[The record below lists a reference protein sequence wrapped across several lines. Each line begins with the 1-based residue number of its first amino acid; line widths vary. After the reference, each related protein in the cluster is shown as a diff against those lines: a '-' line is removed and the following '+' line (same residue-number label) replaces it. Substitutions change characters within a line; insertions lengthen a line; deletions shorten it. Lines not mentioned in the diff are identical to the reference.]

1 MIYAI
6 MDIGSNTVRLS
17 VYKERNGEA
26 VILFSEKDQVSL
38 KSYVKDGK
46 LTNKG
51 IKRLYNTLKKFKA
64 LVDNF
69 EDIDG
74 VYPFAT
80 ATVRD
85 VANRKEVLDLMKE
98 DLDLDIEILS
108 GEEEAKLAFVG
119 ASVSTEVKEG
129 VLCDIGGGST
139 EVVIIG
145 QGKVIKSNSLSIG
158 SLSAFNDYV
167 DGLFVD
173 KDSKKLIENKVLQL
187 FDDSSI
193 YEEDFKILS
202 AVGGSARAALNFYKD
217 YYKLEDDTRS
227 MDVKEFD
234 SMVKDLIK
242 KSDKKKMRLILDVK
256 PDRIHTLLPGMI
268 ILNEI
273 SKFFNIETIN
283 VSQTGVREG
292 YVYSKL
298 LGRK

>member
-17 VYKERNGEA
+17 VYKEKDGEA
-26 VILFSEKDQVSL
+26 VSLFSEKDQVSL

-46 LTNKG
+46 LSKKG
-51 IKRLYNTLKKFKA
+51 IKRLYNTLAKFKA
-64 LVDNF
+64 VVDNF
-69 EDIDG
+69 DDIDG

-85 VANRKEVLDLMKE
+85 VANRNEILDLIKQ
-98 DLDLDIEILS
+98 DLGLDIEILS

-139 EVVIIG
+139 EIVLIS
-145 QGKVIKSNSLSIG
+145 QAKVIKSNSLSLG

-173 KDSKKLIENKVLQL
+173 KNSKKAIEKRVTQL
-187 FDDSSI
+187 FDDSNI
-193 YEEDFKILS
+193 YKEDFEILS
-202 AVGGSARAALNFYKD
+202 AVGGTARAALNFYKD
-217 YYKLEDDTRS
+217 YYKLKDDERS
-227 MDVKEFD
+227 MEAKKFD
-234 SMVKDLIK
+234 QLVNDLIK
-242 KSDKKKMRLILDVK
+242 KSDKKKMRMILDIK

-273 SKFFNIETIN
+273 AKFFNIKTIN

-298 LGRK
+298 LGKD

>member
-139 EVVIIG
+139 EIVIIG

-242 KSDKKKMRLILDVK
+242 KSDKKKMRMILDIK

>member
-26 VILFSEKDQVSL
+26 VSLFSEKDQVSL

-187 FDDSSI
+187 FGDSSI

-242 KSDKKKMRLILDVK
+242 KSDKKKMRMILDIK

>member
-187 FDDSSI
+187 FGDSSI

-242 KSDKKKMRLILDVK
+242 KSDKKKMRMILDIK

>member
-17 VYKERNGEA
+17 VYKEKDGEA
-26 VILFSEKDQVSL
+26 VSLFSEKDQVSL

-46 LTNKG
+46 LSKKG
-51 IKRLYNTLKKFKA
+51 IKRLYNTLAKFKA
-64 LVDNF
+64 VVDNF
-69 EDIDG
+69 DDIDG

-85 VANRKEVLDLMKE
+85 VANRNEILDLMKK
-98 DLDLDIEILS
+98 DLGLDIEILS

-139 EVVIIG
+139 EIVLIG
-145 QGKVIKSNSLSIG
+145 QAKVIKSNSLSIG
-158 SLSAFNDYV
+158 SLSAYNDYV

-173 KDSKKLIENKVLQL
+173 KNSKKAIEKRVTQL
-187 FDDSSI
+187 FDDSNI
-193 YEEDFKILS
+193 YKEDFEILS
-202 AVGGSARAALNFYKD
+202 AVGGTARAALNFYKD
-217 YYKLEDDTRS
+217 YYKLKDDERS
-227 MDVKEFD
+227 MEAKKFD
-234 SMVKDLIK
+234 QLVNDLIK
-242 KSDKKKMRLILDVK
+242 KSDKKKMRMILDIK

-273 SKFFNIETIN
+273 AKFFNIKTIN

-298 LGRK
+298 LERK

>member
-1 MIYAI
+1 

-26 VILFSEKDQVSL
+26 VSLFSEKDQVSL

-242 KSDKKKMRLILDVK
+242 KSDKKKMRMILDIK

>member
-17 VYKERNGEA
+17 VYKERDGEA
-26 VILFSEKDQVSL
+26 VSLFSEKNQVSL

-46 LTNKG
+46 LSKKG
-51 IKRLYNTLKKFKA
+51 IKRLYNTLHKFKA
-64 LVDNF
+64 VVDNF
-69 EDIDG
+69 GDIDG

-85 VANRKEVLDLMKE
+85 VANRNEILDLMKNE
-98 DLDLDIEILS
+98 LDLDIEILS
-108 GEEEAKLAFVG
+108 GEEEAQLAFVG
-119 ASVSTEVKEG
+119 ASVSTDVKEG
-129 VLCDIGGGST
+129 ILCDIGGGST
-139 EVVIIG
+139 EIVLIG
-145 QGKVIKSNSLSIG
+145 QGKVIKTNSLSIG
-158 SLSAFNDYV
+158 SLSAFNDYA

-173 KDSKKLIENKVLQL
+173 KDSKKLIENRMLQL
-187 FDDSSI
+187 FDDSNI
-193 YEEDFKILS
+193 YREDFKILS

-217 YYKLEDDTRS
+217 YYKLDDDVRS
-227 MDVKEFD
+227 MDVKDFN

-242 KSDKKKMRLILDVK
+242 KSDKKKMRMILDIK

-268 ILNEI
+268 ILDEI
-273 SKFFNIETIN
+273 AKFFNIETIN

>member
-242 KSDKKKMRLILDVK
+242 KSDKKKMRMILDIK

-273 SKFFNIETIN
+273 SKSFNIETIN

>member
-17 VYKERNGEA
+17 VYKERDGEA
-26 VILFSEKDQVSL
+26 VSLFSEKDQVSL
-38 KSYVKDGK
+38 KSYVKDGR

-51 IKRLYNTLKKFKA
+51 IKRLYNTLYKFKA
-64 LVDNF
+64 VVDNF
-69 EDIDG
+69 GDIDG

-85 VANRKEVLDLMKE
+85 VANRKEVLDLMKK

-173 KDSKKLIENKVLQL
+173 KDSKKLIENRVLQL

-193 YEEDFKILS
+193 YKEDFKILS

-217 YYKLEDDTRS
+217 YYKLEDDARS
-227 MDVKEFD
+227 MDVKDFD
-234 SMVKDLIK
+234 AMVKDLIK
-242 KSDKKKMRLILDVK
+242 KSDKKKMRMILDIK

-273 SKFFNIETIN
+273 AKFFNIETIN

>member
-1 MIYAI
+1 

-17 VYKERNGEA
+17 VYKEKGGEA
-26 VILFSEKDQVSL
+26 VNLFSEKDQVSL

-46 LTNKG
+46 LTKKG
-51 IKRLYNTLKKFKA
+51 IKRLYTTLAKFKA
-64 LVDNF
+64 VVDNF

-85 VANRKEVLDLMKE
+85 VANRNDILDLMKKE
-98 DLDLDIEILS
+98 LDLDIEILS

-173 KDSKKLIENKVLQL
+173 KDSKKSIEKRMIQL

-193 YEEDFKILS
+193 YREKFDFLS
-202 AVGGSARAALNFYKD
+202 AVGGSARAALNLYKD
-217 YYKLEDDTRS
+217 FYNLEDDTRS
-227 MDVKEFD
+227 MDVKDFD
-234 SMVKDLIK
+234 LMIKDLIK
-242 KSDKKKMRLILDVK
+242 KSDKKKMRIILDIK

-273 SKFFNIETIN
+273 AKFFNIKTIN

>member
-6 MDIGSNTVRLS
+6 IDIGSNTVRLS
-17 VYKERNGEA
+17 VYKERDGEA
-26 VILFSEKDQVSL
+26 VSLFSEKDQVSL

-242 KSDKKKMRLILDVK
+242 KSDKKKMRMILDVK